1 MSGLQRCARPAEFA
15 RSALEGGL
23 REQALQAFAGIVGDR
38 NLLHTQ
44 QECAPYLTDQR
55 SLYHGRALA
64 IALPGSV
71 DEVVRLLSY
80 CNERRI
86 AVVPQGG
93 NTGYC
98 GGATPDPSGQELVI
112 AMRRLNR
119 VREVSPA
126 NASIVAEAGCT
137 LAALQDAARAVECY
151 FPLSLGSEGS
161 CQIGG
166 NLATNAGGVH
176 VLRYGTMRD
185 LMLGL
190 EVVLAD
196 GRVLSSLAGL
206 RKDNRGYAL
215 DQIFVGAEGTLGI
228 ITAACLKLFPAPH
241 STSTALVA
249 VPDLERALELLGTL
263 RAYLGERVSA
273 FEVMPRFAVELAI
286 KHLSAVREPFDEPY
300 PWYVL
305 CEMTSVNAA
314 EPLETLLQSAL
325 THAVSGGIA
334 LNAIIAQSGI
344 QRSAFW
350 FLREHIP
357 EAQRRDGGSL
367 KHDIALPVAALCAFY
382 NEAAAWVAKHVP
394 EARLCA
400 YGHAGDGNLHFNLNQ
415 SPDAGA
421 AEFFARETEVKNAIH
436 ELVARFGGSFSA
448 EHGIG
453 QLKVAELERY
463 RSAAQIDAM
472 RALKNALDPRGIM
485 NPGKIL
491 RAGDADATR

>member
-1 MSGLQRCARPAEFA
+1 
-15 RSALEGGL
+15 LERDL
-23 REQALQAFAGIVGDR
+23 REHALRAFAGIVGDR

-44 QECAPYLTDQR
+44 EECAPYLTDQR
-55 SLYHGRALA
+55 SLYHGRARA
-64 IALPGSV
+64 VALPGSV

-98 GGATPDPSGQELVI
+98 GGATPDPSGRELVI

-137 LAALQDAARAVECY
+137 LAALQDAARAADRY

-196 GRVLSSLAGL
+196 GRVLSSLGGL

-215 DQIFVGAEGTLGI
+215 DHMFVGAEGTLGI

-241 STSTALVA
+241 STSTALIA
-249 VPDLERALELLGTL
+249 VTGLDRALELLDAL
-263 RAYLGERVSA
+263 RSDLGERVSA
-273 FEVMPRFAVELAI
+273 FEAMPRFAVELAI
-286 KHLSAVREPFDEPY
+286 RHLPTVRDPFQEVY

-305 CEMTSVNAA
+305 CEMTTTSTD
-314 EPLETLLQSAL
+314 EPLNALLQNAL
-325 THAVSGGIA
+325 THALSRGIA
-334 LNAIIAQSGI
+334 LNAIIAHSGA

-382 NEAAAWVAKHVP
+382 DEASAWVAKHVP

-400 YGHAGDGNLHFNLNQ
+400 YGHVGDGNLHFNLNQ
-415 SPDAGA
+415 SPDADA
-421 AEFFARETEVKNAIH
+421 AQFFARETEVKNAIH
-436 ELVARFGGSFSA
+436 DIVARFGGTFSA

-463 RSAAQIDAM
+463 RSAAQIEAM
-472 RALKNALDPRGIM
+472 KAIKNALEPRGIM
-485 NPGKIL
+485 NPGKVL
-491 RAGDADATR
+491 RGG